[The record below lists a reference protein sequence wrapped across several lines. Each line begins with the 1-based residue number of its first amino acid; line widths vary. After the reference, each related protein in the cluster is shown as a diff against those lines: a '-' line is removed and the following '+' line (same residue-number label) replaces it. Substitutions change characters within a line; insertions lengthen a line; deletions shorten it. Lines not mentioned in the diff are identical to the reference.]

1 VEQLASPYGNCFRGL
16 KHLPE
21 IQRAAGAE
29 SLAWF
34 VQNDRVERKNMG
46 PAIALRLRQ
55 HLTLTPQVQQAL
67 RLLQMSALEFAQEME
82 QALNENP
89 FLEEKENAPESAAE
103 TAAVSDAPAEAGP
116 ALEDLSPAPEAP
128 AGGAERDQEEWSG
141 GPDVA
146 PTLQEHLR
154 SQLMIS
160 QMGNRD
166 RALAHMIVDSLDD
179 DGYFKVSFG
188 ELAAMVPEE
197 HDVRAE
203 DFAAALRLV
212 QSLDPAGVGAR
223 SLEECLCLQLEALPA
238 ETPARAVALAICH
251 GNLALLGN
259 REWAR
264 LQHAV
269 GCDEAALHRARKLI
283 KSLDPRPGHRFG
295 AQEARYVVPDVIVRK
310 KGDKW
315 GAAINPASLPRVR
328 LNRVYAEAISGRGQS
343 NQSLSRQ
350 LQEARWLLRSIEQ
363 RFVTIQRVAE
373 AIVAR
378 QRGFFEYG
386 AVAMKPLTLKLIAGE
401 LGLHEST
408 VCRVTNSKYMSTP
421 RGLFEFKHFFSRKLA
436 TESGGAA
443 SATAVRAVMKEMI
456 AAEDPRAPLSD
467 AELARLLAQ
476 QGLRVARRTITKYR
490 ALMRLPSVDVR
501 RLEMRKGA

>member
-1 VEQLASPYGNCFRGL
+1 
-16 KHLPE
+16 
-21 IQRAAGAE
+21 
-29 SLAWF
+29 
-34 VQNDRVERKNMG
+34 MG

-67 RLLQMSALEFAQEME
+67 RLLQMSALEFAQEMD
-82 QALNENP
+82 QALAANP
-89 FLEEKENAPESAAE
+89 FLEETGETRGDTPPEPRDSATTSVE
-103 TAAVSDAPAEAGP
+103 EVVVPQEPSFG
-116 ALEDLSPAPEAP
+116 S
-128 AGGAERDQEEWSG
+128 GSERDQEEWSG
-141 GPDVA
+141 LSDVQ
-146 PTLQEHLR
+146 PTLPEHLR
-154 SQLMIS
+154 EQLMIS

-166 RALAHMIVDSLDD
+166 RALAHMVIDSLDD
-179 DGYFKVSFG
+179 DGYFKLSFD
-188 ELAAMVPEE
+188 ELAALVPPE
-197 HDVRAE
+197 HDVRPE
-203 DFAAALRLV
+203 DFLAALRLV
-212 QSLDPAGVGAR
+212 QSLDPAGVAAR
-223 SLEECLCLQLEALPA
+223 SLEECLELQLQALDA
-238 ETPARAVALAICH
+238 DTPGRECALDIVRGRH
-251 GNLALLGN
+251 LQLLGN

-269 GCDEAALHRARKLI
+269 GCDEETLHTARALIRT
-283 KSLDPRPGHRFG
+283 LDPKPGHRFG
-295 AQEARYVVPDVIVRK
+295 APVARYVVPDVIVK
-310 KGDKW
+310 KVRERW
-315 GAAINPASLPRVR
+315 VASINPASLPRVR
-328 LNRVYAEAISGRGQS
+328 LNRAYAEALQSRSAS

-363 RFVTIQRVAE
+363 RFATIQRVAD

-386 AVAMKPLTLKLIAGE
+386 EVAMKPLTLKLIAGE

-408 VCRVTNSKYMSTP
+408 VCRVTNNKYMATP
-421 RGLFEFKHFFSRKLA
+421 RGLFEFKHFFSRRLA

-443 SATAVRAVMKEMI
+443 SATAVRAVMKELI

-501 RLEMRKGA
+501 RADLRR

>member
-1 VEQLASPYGNCFRGL
+1 
-16 KHLPE
+16 
-21 IQRAAGAE
+21 
-29 SLAWF
+29 
-34 VQNDRVERKNMG
+34 MG

-82 QALNENP
+82 QALSQNP
-89 FLEEKENAPESAAE
+89 FLEEKETAPEAAAAGDG
-103 TAAVSDAPAEAGP
+103 TATDAAASVE
-116 ALEDLSPAPEAP
+116 SPAPEAAP
-128 AGGAERDQEEWSG
+128 GLDDFAAAPETPGAAPEREQEDWSANA
-141 GPDVA
+141 DAA
-146 PTLQEHLR
+146 PTLQQHLR
-154 SQLMIS
+154 EQLMIS
-160 QMGNRD
+160 PMGERD
-166 RALAHMIVDSLDD
+166 RALAHMIIDSLDD
-179 DGYFKVSFG
+179 DGYFKPDFE
-188 ELAAMVPEE
+188 ELAAMVPAE
-197 HDVRAE
+197 HDVRPE
-203 DFAAALRLV
+203 EFAAALCLV

-223 SLEECLCLQLEALPA
+223 NLEECLCLQLEALP
-238 ETPARAVALAICH
+238 EDTPARATALAMCRGH
-251 GNLALLGN
+251 LALLGN

-269 GCDEAALHRARKLI
+269 GCDEAQLHRARNLI
-283 KSLDPRPGHRFG
+283 RSLDPRPGHRFG
-295 AQEARYVVPDVIVRK
+295 APEARYVVPDIIVRK
-310 KGDKW
+310 LRDKW
-315 GAAINPASLPRVR
+315 TASINPASLPRVR
-328 LNRVYAEAISGRGQS
+328 LNRAYAEVVSNRGHS

-363 RFVTIQRVAE
+363 RFATIQRVADS
-373 AIVAR
+373 IVAR

-386 AVAMKPLTLKLIAGE
+386 EVAMKPLTLKLIAGE

-408 VCRVTNSKYMSTP
+408 VCRVTNSKYMATP

-436 TESGGAA
+436 TDSGGAA
-443 SATAVRAVMKEMI
+443 SATAVRAVMREMI

-501 RLEMRKGA
+501 RLELRRGA

>member
-1 VEQLASPYGNCFRGL
+1 
-16 KHLPE
+16 
-21 IQRAAGAE
+21 
-29 SLAWF
+29 
-34 VQNDRVERKNMG
+34 MG

-67 RLLQMSALEFAQEME
+67 RLLQMSALEFAQEMD
-82 QALNENP
+82 QALTSNP
-89 FLEEKENAPESAAE
+89 FLEEAGE
-103 TAAVSDAPAEAGP
+103 TPATPREGTSSSVEEVVVP
-116 ALEDLSPAPEAP
+116 QEPSYGSSP
-128 AGGAERDQEEWSG
+128 ERDQEEWSG
-141 GPDVA
+141 VSDAEPS
-146 PTLQEHLR
+146 LREHLR
-154 SQLMIS
+154 EQLMIS
-160 QMGNRD
+160 QMGPRD

-179 DGYFKVSFG
+179 DGYFKHSFE
-188 ELAAMVPEE
+188 ELAALVPPE
-197 HDVRAE
+197 HDVRPE
-203 DFAAALRLV
+203 DFLAALRLV

-223 SLEECLCLQLEALPA
+223 TLEECLELQLLTLDEDTPGRECALDIV
-238 ETPARAVALAICH
+238 RGRHLQ
-251 GNLALLGN
+251 LLGN

-269 GCDEAALHRARKLI
+269 SCDEQTLHTARALIRT
-283 KSLDPRPGHRFG
+283 LDPKPGHRFG
-295 AQEARYVVPDVIVRK
+295 PSEARYVVPDVLVKKVRER
-310 KGDKW
+310 W
-315 GAAINPASLPRVR
+315 VATINPASLPRVR
-328 LNRVYAEAISGRGQS
+328 LNRAYAEALQSRSSS

-363 RFVTIQRVAE
+363 RFATIQRVAD

-386 AVAMKPLTLKLIAGE
+386 EVAMKPLTLKLIAGE

-408 VCRVTNSKYMSTP
+408 VCRVTNNKYMATP
-421 RGLFEFKHFFSRKLA
+421 RGLFEFKHFFSRRLA

-443 SATAVRAVMKEMI
+443 SATAVRAVMKELI

-501 RLEMRKGA
+501 RADLRR

>member
-1 VEQLASPYGNCFRGL
+1 
-16 KHLPE
+16 
-21 IQRAAGAE
+21 
-29 SLAWF
+29 
-34 VQNDRVERKNMG
+34 MG

-82 QALNENP
+82 QALQENP
-89 FLEEKENAPESAAE
+89 FLEEKEPAPEAADGP
-103 TAAVSDAPAEAGP
+103 AAEAGP
-116 ALEDLSPAPEAP
+116 GIDDLAPAPEAP
-128 AGGAERDQEEWSG
+128 AASSSDREQEDWSG
-141 GPDVA
+141 AADTA
-146 PTLQEHLR
+146 HSLQDHLR
-154 SQLMIS
+154 EQLMIS
-160 QMGNRD
+160 QMGSRD

-179 DGYFKVSFG
+179 DGYFKIGFD
-188 ELAAMVPEE
+188 ELAALVPAE

-223 SLEECLCLQLEALPA
+223 SLEECLCLQLEALPRDG
-238 ETPARAVALAICH
+238 TTAVALSICRGH
-251 GNLALLGN
+251 LALLGN

-269 GCDEAALHRARKLI
+269 GCDEAQLHRARNLI

-295 AQEARYVVPDVIVRK
+295 ASEARYVIPDVIVRK
-310 KGDKW
+310 ARDKW
-315 GAAINPASLPRVR
+315 SAAINPASLPRVR
-328 LNRVYAEAISGRGQS
+328 LNRAYADAISSRGQS

-363 RFVTIQRVAE
+363 RFVTIQRVAD

-386 AVAMKPLTLKLIAGE
+386 EVAMKPLTLKLIAGE

-436 TESGGAA
+436 TDSGGAA
-443 SATAVRAVMKEMI
+443 SATAVRAVMREMI

-501 RLEMRKGA
+501 RLELRRGA

>member
-1 VEQLASPYGNCFRGL
+1 
-16 KHLPE
+16 
-21 IQRAAGAE
+21 
-29 SLAWF
+29 
-34 VQNDRVERKNMG
+34 MG

-82 QALNENP
+82 QALTSNP
-89 FLEEKENAPESAAE
+89 FLEENADPAAAPRE
-103 TAAVSDAPAEAGP
+103 TASSVDDVVVPQEPASPGVSDREQEEWGGVSDA
-116 ALEDLSPAPEAP
+116 
-128 AGGAERDQEEWSG
+128 Q
-141 GPDVA
+141 

-154 SQLMIS
+154 EQLMIS
-160 QMGNRD
+160 PMGERD

-179 DGYFKVSFG
+179 DGYFKAGFD
-188 ELAAMVPEE
+188 ELAAMVPAE
-197 HDVRAE
+197 HDVRPE
-203 DFAAALRLV
+203 DFEAALRLV
-212 QSLDPAGVGAR
+212 QSLDPAGVAAR
-223 SLEECLCLQLEALPA
+223 SLEECLELQLAALEAD
-238 ETPARAVALAICH
+238 TPGRACALAIVRGKH
-251 GNLALLGN
+251 LQLLGN

-269 GCDEAALHRARKLI
+269 GCDESALHTARALI
-283 KSLDPRPGHRFG
+283 RTLDPKPGHRFG
-295 AQEARYVVPDVIVRK
+295 APEARYVVPDVIVRK
-310 KGDKW
+310 VRERW
-315 GAAINPASLPRVR
+315 SATINPASLPRVR
-328 LNRVYAEAISGRGQS
+328 LNRAYAEAIQS
-343 NQSLSRQ
+343 RSANQSLSRQ

-363 RFVTIQRVAE
+363 RFATIQRVAD

-386 AVAMKPLTLKLIAGE
+386 EVAMKPLTLKLIAGE

-408 VCRVTNSKYMSTP
+408 VCRVTNNKYMATP
-421 RGLFEFKHFFSRKLA
+421 RGLFEFKHFFSRRLA

-443 SATAVRAVMKEMI
+443 SATAVRAVMKELI

-490 ALMRLPSVDVR
+490 ALMRLPSVDIR
-501 RLEMRKGA
+501 RADMRR

>member
-1 VEQLASPYGNCFRGL
+1 
-16 KHLPE
+16 
-21 IQRAAGAE
+21 
-29 SLAWF
+29 
-34 VQNDRVERKNMG
+34 MG

-67 RLLQMSALEFAQEME
+67 RLLQMSALEFAQEMD
-82 QALNENP
+82 QALTSNP
-89 FLEEKENAPESAAE
+89 FLED
-103 TAAVSDAPAEAGP
+103 TA
-116 ALEDLSPAPEAP
+116 EAP
-128 AGGAERDQEEWSG
+128 ASPHESAPAPSSLDDVVVAQEASSSPGVSDRDQEDWSG
-141 GPDVA
+141 MTEA
-146 PTLQEHLR
+146 QPTLSEHLR
-154 SQLMIS
+154 GQLMIS
-160 QMGNRD
+160 QMGERD

-179 DGYFKVSFG
+179 DGYFKLGFD
-188 ELAAMVPEE
+188 ELAALVPPE

-203 DFAAALRLV
+203 DFLAALRLV
-212 QSLDPAGVGAR
+212 QSLDPAGVAAR
-223 SLEECLCLQLEALPA
+223 TLEECIELQLVAIDADTPGRECALDIV
-238 ETPARAVALAICH
+238 RGKHLQ
-251 GNLALLGN
+251 LLGN

-269 GCDEAALHRARKLI
+269 ACDENTLHTARALIRT
-283 KSLDPRPGHRFG
+283 LDPKPGHRFG
-295 AQEARYVVPDVIVRK
+295 APEARYVVPDVMVKKVRER
-310 KGDKW
+310 W
-315 GAAINPASLPRVR
+315 VATINPASLPRVR
-328 LNRVYAEAISGRGQS
+328 LNRAYAEALQNRNAS

-363 RFVTIQRVAE
+363 RFATIQRVAD

-386 AVAMKPLTLKLIAGE
+386 EVAMKPLTLKLIAGE

-408 VCRVTNSKYMSTP
+408 VCRVTNNKYMATP
-421 RGLFEFKHFFSRKLA
+421 RGLFEFKHFFSRRLA

-443 SATAVRAVMKEMI
+443 SATAVRAVLRELI

-501 RLEMRKGA
+501 RADLRR